1 MGNLGV
7 EHYVDNALLM
17 TVTIILTSCISLGML
32 VAVLIY
38 LSTYFEKVRDAGTY
52 ATIGTLVF
60 TLLSQVS
67 NIADHTVLEYVPLV
81 NMNQL
86 ILKNAHGSTD
96 MIPLLVSVLLGIV
109 IIIAV
114 MQMSVMKLKSKEM

>member
-1 MGNLGV
+1 M
-7 EHYVDNALLM
+7 DNALLM